1 MSEKLF
7 NTATEDVVAVV
18 NRDGI
23 TRVAK
28 RHRVSRFKL
37 GRWLRE
43 QGYIAKHVYVR
54 REVPVVQNEQ

>member
-7 NTATEDVVAVV
+7 KTPTEQVVAVV

-43 QGYIAKHVYVR
+43 QGYISKQIYVR
-54 REVPVVQNEQ
+54 RETPVVQNEQ